1 MRAKNALVFLLSA
14 GMLFFAGCGG
24 PSTKPVAIYPEDM
37 CAFCRMAFS
46 DQRFAA
52 EIISDQQEVYKFDDI
67 GCMEEFKKKSADLEI
82 TAVYYKDFE
91 TKEWIPSTTAVVME
105 TDLSSPM
112 GSGKVAFR
120 DSTKA
125 IEFMRTRHPL

>member
-1 MRAKNALVFLLSA
+1 MTRSTFPGVMLLACVLWSN
-14 GMLFFAGCGG
+14 GCKA
-24 PSTKPVAIYPEDM
+24 PSTKPVDIYPEDM

-52 EIISDQQEVYKFDDI
+52 EIILENGEVHKFDDI
-67 GCMEEFKKKSADLEI
+67 GCLEEFTRSS
-82 TAVYYKDFE
+82 TALKIAATYYKDFD
-91 TKEWIPSTTAVVME
+91 TKEWIPSSAAIVLR

-112 GSGKVAFR
+112 GSGVVAFS

-125 IEFMRTRHPL
+125 KEFLRTRHL